1 MPAAYSSALWRGLEA
16 FGIVLTVTA
25 TPAFL
30 TLGSEL
36 QNCSAVTPVMPC
48 SVHWVAFLYALGYAT
63 VVGVI
68 KTALQFGENV
78 HNSIPSTVTTTTVE
92 PVAVTGAVVTTP
104 KQETSLHG

>member
-1 MPAAYSSALWRGLEA
+1 LPTAYISALWRGLEA
-16 FGIVLTVTA
+16 FGIVLAVTA

-48 SVHWVAFLYALGYAT
+48 SVHWIAFLYALGYAS
-63 VVGVI
+63 VVGII
-68 KTALQFGENV
+68 KTVLQFGENV

-92 PVAVTGAVVTTP
+92 PVTVTGAVVTTP
-104 KQETSLHG
+104 QQETPAHG